1 MLRAALLVLVLGLAA
16 CSGATAGSSKPW
28 LQNGH
33 LASPGS
39 PSPISVKTLPNL
51 SSPHQVALE
60 LNTVETAIRDPATP
74 AAKLASFGRRQQEA
88 YFALAD
94 HSDWVPAVDAA
105 LTPSVRPYVDANF
118 KALSALSS
126 LNSGGGGGGLPHW
139 KIVKPPPVDELMSD
153 YREAEQAY
161 GVPWT
166 YLAAIHFVETNFGRI
181 VGDSSTGAQGPM
193 QFEPPTW
200 EEYGQGDVHN
210 AHDAILAAARYLKA
224 AGAPGN
230 MSKAVYAYNP
240 DDRYVTTVSTF
251 AGVMQADPHAYLG
264 YYQWQVVYVS
274 SKGRMLL
281 PEGWSN

>member
-1 MLRAALLVLVLGLAA
+1 MLKAAVAVLALALAA
-16 CSGATAGSSKPW
+16 CSGPAPGQSKPW
-28 LQNGH
+28 LQNGR
-33 LASPGS
+33 LASPGP
-39 PSPISVKTLPNL
+39 PSPIPVRTLPNL

-74 AAKLASFGRRQQEA
+74 QAKLASLGRRQQEA

-94 HSDWVPAVDAA
+94 HSDWLPAVDAA
-105 LTPSVRPYVDANF
+105 LTPAVRPQVDANA

-126 LNSGGGGGGLPHW
+126 LNGGGGGALPHW
-139 KIVKPPPVDELMSD
+139 HIVRPPPVDELMG
-153 YREAEQAY
+153 YYHEAEAAY

-200 EEYGQGDVHN
+200 DEYGQGDVHN
-210 AHDAILAAARYLKA
+210 ARDAILAAARYLKA

-240 DDRYVTTVSTF
+240 DDRYVTSVSSF
-251 AGVMQADPHAYLG
+251 AGVMQADPRAYLG
-264 YYQWQVVYVS
+264 YYQWQVVIVTK
-274 SKGRMLL
+274 KGRTLL